1 MDPTNYD
8 TGIIET
14 GSGSQIGDSAAS
26 SFPGTER
33 RSNWIFYRFTYVSY
47 DDALT
52 ILATLTPASYLAY
65 AAYVRADTT
74 TGFIL

>member
-33 RSNWIFYRFTYVSY
+33 RSN
-47 DDALT
+47 
-52 ILATLTPASYLAY
+52 
-65 AAYVRADTT
+65 
-74 TGFIL
+74 